1 MPAAAPANE
10 GTVHA
15 QRFSASRAHRL
26 DDPARRQW
34 LPPDE
39 VIAELGVRLGEI
51 VANVGA
57 GTGYFALPLAH
68 AVGPSGKIYA
78 VDAQQEMLD
87 RLRAKLDASVP
98 APVENPSRRGGSN
111 RPARLLLRSLAA
123 GQSLARTGRLQRR
136 AARGA
141 SRVESPAG
149 GSRFSIG
156 GPMLSP
162 RPALPLEHRL
172 TPAHA
177 VEHLRA
183 AGFEAMA
190 PANVGRY
197 SWLVQ
202 GKAKK

>member
-51 VANVGA
+51 VADVGA

-98 APVENPSRRGGSN
+98 APVEILRAEADQTGLPASCCDLWLLANLWHELDDCSAALREALRALKPGGRIAILDW
-111 RPARLLLRSLAA
+111 RPDVEPAA
-123 GQSLARTGRLQRR
+123 G
-136 AARGA
+136 
-141 SRVESPAG
+141 P
-149 GSRFSIG
+149 
-156 GPMLSP
+156 
-162 RPALPLEHRL
+162 PLEHRL